1 MKGLSVTLASTAAV
15 LGIGRGKAR
24 KFIDDADL
32 PAAVRQGLPFACAEN
47 VAQLLDLSM
56 SRLYELIAMSASTAH
71 RRQQQQV
78 LNPDESDRLARIA
91 RVTAEAVRVFGDVD
105 SAKRW
110 LARPHV
116 VLGNA
121 APLDLLDTDSG
132 AEQVTDEL
140 VRIELGELAA

>member
-1 MKGLSVTLASTAAV
+1 MKPVSTPLATTAAI
-15 LGIGRGKAR
+15 LGLGGGKAR
-24 KFIDDADL
+24 KLMDDSDV
-32 PAAVRQGLPFACAEN
+32 PAAVRQGLPFACVEN
-47 VAQLLDLSM
+47 VAQLLGLSM
-56 SRLYELIAMSASTAH
+56 SRLYPLIAMSASTAH
-71 RRQQQQV
+71 RRQQQRV
-78 LNPDESDRLARIA
+78 LSPDESDRLARIA

-105 SAKRW
+105 TAKRW